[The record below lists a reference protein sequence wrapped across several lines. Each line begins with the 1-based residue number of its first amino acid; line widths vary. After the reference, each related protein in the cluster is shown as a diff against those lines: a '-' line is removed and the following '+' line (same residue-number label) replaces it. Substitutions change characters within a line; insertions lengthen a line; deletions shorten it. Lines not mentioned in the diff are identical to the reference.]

1 MPESVFLTADW
12 HNLALVNY
20 EVEPD
25 VLTPYVPA
33 GTEIDLWEGRCY
45 VSVVGLRFL
54 KTKLLGVPMP
64 FHRDF
69 PEVNLRFY
77 VRREVDGELRRGVVF
92 IKEIVPLHAVTWV
105 ARGIYNENYVTLP
118 MREEI
123 AADSF
128 LYEWRF
134 KGDWCRLEVKTRGD
148 WSVPRSRLRGVIR
161 CGALLGLCRSAR
173 RLDPGVRSR
182 APAMAYGEGRRG
194 EVRVRCCESLRR
206 GIRGRV
212 KPGAGVGVHGGG
224 VGGSRAAR
232 SAVVECAK
240 ASCSAR
246 KHPSRGHGLE
256 SIHLRNMHKL
266 KVLPSICA
274 TELSTKLIST
284 LPCRFQLLN
293 RDPSISQRI
302 HSDSAPPEKGHT

>member
-25 VLTPYVPA
+25 VLAPYVPA

-45 VSVVGLRFL
+45 VSVVGLQFL
-54 KTKLLGVPMP
+54 KTKLLGVPIP

-123 AADSF
+123 TADSF
-128 LYEWRF
+128 RYEWRF
-134 KGDWCRLEVKTRGD
+134 RGD
-148 WSVPRSRLRGVIR
+148 WNILADKTHGHWSVPDLDSEASFVAEHYWGYAAQRDGSTLEYEVEHPRWRMAKVDQVEYE
-161 CGALLGLCRSAR
+161 CDVMGL
-173 RLDPGVRSR
+173 
-182 APAMAYGEGRRG
+182 YGE
-194 EVRVRCCESLRR
+194 EFVDVL
-206 GIRGRV
+206 
-212 KPGAGVGVHGGG
+212 
-224 VGGSRAAR
+224 SREPVSAFMAEG
-232 SAVVECAK
+232 SAVVV
-240 ASCSAR
+240 R
-246 KHPSRGHGLE
+246 RGVRL
-256 SIHLRNMHKL
+256 
-266 KVLPSICA
+266 
-274 TELSTKLIST
+274 
-284 LPCRFQLLN
+284 
-293 RDPSISQRI
+293 
-302 HSDSAPPEKGHT
+302 

>member
-45 VSVVGLRFL
+45 VSVVGLQFL
-54 KTKLLGVPMP
+54 KTKLLGVSIP

-123 AADSF
+123 TTDSF
-128 LYEWRF
+128 RYEWRS
-134 KGDWCRLEVKTRGD
+134 KEGWNRLRTKTRGE
-148 WSVPRSRLRGVIR
+148 WSAPDLDSEASFVAEHYWGYAAQRNGSTLEYEVEHPRWRTANADHVEYD
-161 CGALLGLCRSAR
+161 CDVAGL
-173 RLDPGVRSR
+173 
-182 APAMAYGEGRRG
+182 YGEEFV
-194 EVRVRCCESLRR
+194 EVL
-206 GIRGRV
+206 
-212 KPGAGVGVHGGG
+212 
-224 VGGSRAAR
+224 SREPVSAFMAEG
-232 SAVVECAK
+232 SAVVV
-240 ASCSAR
+240 R
-246 KHPSRGHGLE
+246 RGVRL
-256 SIHLRNMHKL
+256 
-266 KVLPSICA
+266 
-274 TELSTKLIST
+274 
-284 LPCRFQLLN
+284 
-293 RDPSISQRI
+293 
-302 HSDSAPPEKGHT
+302 

>member
-25 VLTPYVPA
+25 VLAPYVPA
-33 GTEIDLWEGRCY
+33 GTEIDVWEGRCY

-54 KTKLLGVPMP
+54 KTKLLGMPIP

-123 AADSF
+123 TADSF
-128 LYEWRF
+128 RYEWRSN
-134 KGDWCRLEVKTRGD
+134 GRPNRLAVKTCGE
-148 WSVPRSRLRGVIR
+148 WSVPDLDSEASFVAEHYWGYAAQRDGSTLEYEVEHPRWRMAKADAVEYE
-161 CGALLGLCRSAR
+161 CDVAGL
-173 RLDPGVRSR
+173 
-182 APAMAYGEGRRG
+182 YGE
-194 EVRVRCCESLRR
+194 EFVDVL
-206 GIRGRV
+206 
-212 KPGAGVGVHGGG
+212 
-224 VGGSRAAR
+224 SREPVSAFMAEG
-232 SAVVECAK
+232 SAVVV
-240 ASCSAR
+240 R
-246 KHPSRGHGLE
+246 RGVRL
-256 SIHLRNMHKL
+256 
-266 KVLPSICA
+266 
-274 TELSTKLIST
+274 
-284 LPCRFQLLN
+284 
-293 RDPSISQRI
+293 
-302 HSDSAPPEKGHT
+302 